1 MGENSSK
8 GGREAKLHQNIEIF
22 LDHQLAMFKG
32 KESFIYFFLKE
43 ESSGAMNRI
52 IKESEGARLSD
63 ILAMEVK
70 SYQQL
75 TSLPIVNLFQKSLT

>member
-8 GGREAKLHQNIEIF
+8 AKLHQNIEIF

>member
-1 MGENSSK
+1 MTSKYRNLSGSSIHYVQ
-8 GGREAKLHQNIEIF
+8 R
-22 LDHQLAMFKG
+22 
-32 KESFIYFFLKE
+32 KEPFFYFFLKE

-52 IKESEGARLSD
+52 IKKNKGARLSD

-75 TSLPIVNLFQKSLT
+75 TSLPTVNLFQKGLT